1 MGGFY
6 MLARINFHEFQKIM
20 NRTYSGTSFDYDGL
34 QILYDYFEEM
44 NEDHIIDPVGIC
56 CDYSQMTFDEVCE
69 YYSVDIVD
77 NDIKKSVIDFVC
89 DKSHLIDYNDNS
101 VVFVSF

>member
-1 MGGFY
+1 

-56 CDYSQMTFDEVCE
+56 CNYSQMSFDEFCN
-69 YYSVDIVD
+69 YYPVDILD
-77 NDIKKSVIDFVC
+77 DDKKQSA
-89 DKSHLIDYNDNS
+89 LDYIEYHSILVGHTDNS
-101 VVFVSF
+101 VVFHSF